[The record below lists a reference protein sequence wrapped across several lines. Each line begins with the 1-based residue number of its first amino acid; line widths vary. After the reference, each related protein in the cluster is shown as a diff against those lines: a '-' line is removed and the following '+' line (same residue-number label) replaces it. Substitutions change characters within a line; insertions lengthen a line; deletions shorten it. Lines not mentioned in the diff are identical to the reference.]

1 MVTIR
6 QSRELQPYVEKAA
19 AVFSRRS
26 GLEEDEARQEI
37 WLGILETSQKRGP
50 EFLSQKACYIVQ
62 GGVFWARNEWSK
74 RHRKASREVPDQEGL
89 HQASDR
95 PLFDQLV
102 SQEHVAAVMAH
113 LSGDRIAKALVVG
126 VLRGEK
132 KKTIARRAGVSPQSI
147 SSARRRVES
156 AIGDL

>member
-1 MVTIR
+1 MLTIAQVR
-6 QSRELQPYVEKAA
+6 KLQPYVEKAA
-19 AVFSRRS
+19 AVLSRRS

-50 EFLSQKACYIVQ
+50 EFLKQKACYIVQ
-62 GGVFWARNEWSK
+62 GGVFWARNKWSK
-74 RHRKASREVPDQEGL
+74 RHRKASRELPDQDGL
-89 HQASDR
+89 YEATDAHLLQQVMSR
-95 PLFDQLV
+95 
-102 SQEHVAAVMAH
+102 EHVAAVMGH
-113 LSGDRIAKALVVG
+113 LTGDRIAKALVAG

-147 SSARRRVES
+147 SSARRRVET